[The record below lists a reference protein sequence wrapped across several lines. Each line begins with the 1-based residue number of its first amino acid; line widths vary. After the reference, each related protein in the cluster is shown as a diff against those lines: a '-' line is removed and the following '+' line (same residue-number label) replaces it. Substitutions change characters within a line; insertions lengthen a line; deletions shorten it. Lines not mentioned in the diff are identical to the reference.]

1 MEIIKDFSLLRK
13 KSKRVKEITEETRK
27 LVSEMK
33 EIMEKENGVGLAA
46 PQLGFLERIIL
57 VKENNETSVFIN
69 PVILE
74 KSKEKGVLEEGCL
87 SVPGF
92 CLEIKRPSRIK
103 IKALD
108 LEGKEF
114 SLELKD
120 LPARIFQH
128 ETDHLNGVLIVDYLP
143 LKDKIKN
150 FFSNDFQK
158 SL

>member
-1 MEIIKDFSLLRK
+1 MEISKDFSLLRK

-33 EIMEKENGVGLAA
+33 EAMEKENGVGLAA

-57 VKENNETSVFIN
+57 VKENNEASAFIN

-74 KSKEKGVLEEGCL
+74 KSKENDVLEEGCL

-92 CLEIKRPSRIK
+92 CLEIKRPNRIK

-108 LEGKEF
+108 LEGKEL

-120 LPARIFQH
+120 LTARIFQH

-150 FFSNDFQK
+150 FFSNDLQK

>member
-33 EIMEKENGVGLAA
+33 ETMEKENGVGLAA

-108 LEGKEF
+108 LEGKEL